1 VQLADGWSPWNQE
14 EVSDN
19 MFGIAGQMLWVDLTH
34 GKVEKRPVERSLLQ
48 GYLGGRGV
56 NAKLLW
62 ELTNKGLD
70 PLSPENPLIFGTGTL
85 GGTFAPSS
93 GRMTITCKSPATHL
107 YLKTNVGSHFAP
119 ELKFAGYDFIVILGR
134 APHPVYL
141 WIDDEKVEIRDAR
154 HLWGLDTRAT
164 DRLIKEELGDDQIK
178 VAMIGPAGE
187 NLVNFASVMVSIY
200 RAAGRGGAGA
210 VMGSKNLKAIAV
222 RGTGDIR
229 VADPD
234 RFAEVALA
242 ARRAL
247 REDEYCWT
255 RSFRFGTAQGVM
267 GANEGGTLP
276 HRNFQDGFVP
286 DAYKISGE
294 YVSEKFAHPEACSSC
309 VFHCGRFSRV
319 RSGHYQGTYT
329 AGPEYETL
337 ASLGS
342 KCDITDTAAIIK
354 GNEICDLMGM
364 DTISAGTMVSFAM
377 ECYERGLLKP
387 KDVGGLDLSWGNVEA
402 MLSLLKMMA
411 RREGIGDLLANGARV
426 AAAKIGHGTEAFA
439 VQAKGLEQSMVDV
452 RGSMAYAL
460 AFALNP
466 RGPDHLTTECLAEFG
481 YTPEVRRFAI
491 EIGGS
496 EKTVDPLSTEGKP
509 KLVAWHE
516 DIYCVSDCL
525 GICVFTDTWSYTRI
539 NFKNLAEMFG
549 AATAI
554 PMSPAKIRE
563 AGERILTLER
573 CFNLREGRSRRDL
586 DVLPPR
592 MFEPSPTLNRGRRTL
607 TRKKLDQMLN
617 EYYRL
622 RGWDT
627 KSGVPTAE
635 KLRDLGLD
643 FVEEVLFRA

>member
-1 VQLADGWSPWNQE
+1 
-14 EVSDN
+14 

-34 GKVEKRPVERSLLQ
+34 GKVEKRPVERELLN
-48 GYLGGRGV
+48 GYLGGRGI

-62 ELTNKGLD
+62 ELTDKGLD
-70 PLSPENPLIFGTGTL
+70 PLSSENPLIFGTGTL
-85 GGTFAPSS
+85 GGTFAPNS

-119 ELKFAGYDFIVILGR
+119 ELKFAGYDFIVLLGR
-134 APHPVYL
+134 APHPAYL

-154 HLWGLDTRAT
+154 HLWGMDTRTT
-164 DRLIKEELGDDQIK
+164 DRLIKEELEDDQIK

-187 NLVNFASVMVSIY
+187 NLVNFAGIMVSIY
-200 RAAGRGGAGA
+200 RTAGRGGAGA

-222 RGTGDIR
+222 RGTGGIK

-234 RFAEVALA
+234 RFAEVALT

-255 RSFRFGTAQGVM
+255 RSFRFGTAQGIM
-267 GANEGGTLP
+267 GANEGGALP
-276 HRNFQDGFVP
+276 HRNFQDGFIP

-294 YVSEKFAHPEACSSC
+294 YVSEKFAHPEACSAC
-309 VFHCGRFSRV
+309 VLHCGRFSRV
-319 RSGHYQGTYT
+319 RSGPYAGTYT

-354 GNEICDLMGM
+354 GNEICNLMGM
-364 DTISAGTMVSFAM
+364 DTISAGSMVSFMM
-377 ECYERGLLKP
+377 ECNERGLLK
-387 KDVGGLDLSWGNVEA
+387 DHDLGGLDLSWGNAET
-402 MLSLLKMMA
+402 MLSLLEMIAHRK
-411 RREGIGDLLANGARV
+411 GIGDLLANGSRI
-426 AAAKIGHGTEAFA
+426 AAAKIGPGAEDFA
-439 VQAKGLEQSMVDV
+439 IQAKGLEQSMVDL

-481 YTPEVRRFAI
+481 YTPEVRRLAI
-491 EIGGS
+491 EVGGS
-496 EKTVDPLSTEGKP
+496 EKAVDPLSSVGKP

-525 GICVFTDTWSYTRI
+525 GICVFTDTWSYTRV
-539 NFKNLAEMFG
+539 NFTNLAAMFET
-549 AATAI
+549 ATGI
-554 PMSPAKIRE
+554 PMSVDEIRNRGEKIV
-563 AGERILTLER
+563 TLER
-573 CFNLREGRSRRDL
+573 AFNLREGRTCRDL

-592 MFEPSPTLNRGRRTL
+592 MFEPSPSLKRGEATL
-607 TRKKLDQMLN
+607 TREKLDRMLS
-617 EYYRL
+617 EYYQL
-622 RGWDT
+622 RGWDA
-627 KSGVPTAE
+627 KSGVPPV
-635 KLRDLGLD
+635 KVLRELGLD
-643 FVEEVLFRA
+643 FVEEALTQT